1 MPLLIDTRRVAARER
16 AAFWSD
22 ATRDV
27 YNPLRVHAD
36 GSERFQA
43 RMWGESLASVGLFR
57 IIASPHTM
65 SRTTADVDA
74 GDPHSVYISLLLRGS
89 LQGYQNG
96 REFIL
101 GPGDLTAHDSSHP
114 ESRWSSEAFDVLVV
128 KVPKMLLGSHTAQ
141 IERLTA
147 VRISGEAGLP
157 RLAGRFFLGTAAGLA
172 DGSISRQ
179 DSAVADLVTD
189 LVRRLY
195 DVAEVP
201 SLGRPRSRAEILSDA
216 MAYIEAHLGDP
227 DLDPEQIARAC
238 FISKRYLH
246 GLFADER
253 RSVCDSI
260 RTARLERCRRDLL
273 DPGLDNQPIAT
284 IATRWGL
291 PSAPHFSRLFR
302 AVYGR
307 SPSEMRRDRTAPP
320 PR

>member
-1 MPLLIDTRRVAARER
+1 MALLIDTRRVAACER

-22 ATRDV
+22 ATKDV

-36 GSERFQA
+36 RTDRFDA

-57 IIASPHTM
+57 ITASAHTM
-65 SRTTADVDA
+65 SRTSADVDA

-89 LQGYQNG
+89 LQGSQGG
-96 REFIL
+96 REFML
-101 GPGDLTAHDSSHP
+101 DPGDLTAHDSSHP

-128 KVPKMLLGSHTAQ
+128 KVPKMLLGRHTTQ

-147 VRISGEAGLP
+147 VRIPGGAGLP
-157 RLAGRFFLGTAAGLA
+157 RLAGRFFVGTAAGLA
-172 DGSISRQ
+172 DGSISR
-179 DSAVADLVTD
+179 DDTVLADLVTE

-195 DVAEVP
+195 DAAEVP
-201 SLGRPRSRAEILSDA
+201 SIGRPRSRAETLSHA
-216 MAYIEAHLGDP
+216 MAYIDAHLGDP

-238 FISKRYLH
+238 FISKRYLY
-246 GLFADER
+246 GLFAAESR
-253 RSVCDSI
+253 TVCDSI
-260 RTARLERCRRDLL
+260 RTTRLERCRRDLL
-273 DPGLDNQPIAT
+273 DPGLDNQSIAM

-307 SPSEMRRDRTAPP
+307 SPSEMRRDRTPIAV
-320 PR
+320 R